1 MTKLTKRL
9 LATGVAASMALP
21 FMALAQVD
29 IDTDTQ
35 QLPSEFNLPGDQ
47 TDLRGAIIN
56 VIQYI
61 LGFLGLI
68 AVIIILYGGFLWM
81 TAAGN
86 EEKVGKAKQ
95 TITAGLIG
103 LIIILSAWAIA
114 AFVITALQ
122 EQVFNQST

>member
-1 MTKLTKRL
+1 MTKLTKKL
-9 LATGVAASMALP
+9 LASGVAASIALP
-21 FMALAQVD
+21 FAALAQVD
-29 IDTDTQ
+29 LGGDEA
-35 QLPSEFNLPGDQ
+35 QLPGAFNLASNQ
-47 TDLRGAIIN
+47 TDLRSAIIN
-56 VIQYI
+56 VVQYI

-114 AFVITALQ
+114 AFVINALQ
-122 EQVFNQST
+122 TSVFTG